1 MRSWSRRLVVRGAA
15 LCDIGRTYEGLALME
30 ASRRLAVQTGDQ
42 LQALIAIG
50 QIAAYQGG
58 DPRAALQ
65 AEREAL
71 ELARRLGRRTIV
83 MTNTMN
89 AAEDAIRTG
98 EWDWAYEMVD
108 QILGE
113 DLGDSDRAN
122 ALGVRITQNALRGE
136 DTDALMT
143 ELERCLSGEPGRHA
157 DYTRAD
163 VRATIAWTRGD
174 LAEAAR
180 HYRTVASLSPLNAPY
195 VLPRAARAALWG
207 GDAGG
212 AAEDLAA
219 FEATGTHGPA
229 TPANRTTIR
238 AGLAAIDGNVP
249 DAAVGYRQALAAWR
263 DLGLP
268 WDMAL
273 TIIDMA
279 ELLGPEHP
287 DVRAVAP
294 EAQAILE
301 GLGARPFLAR
311 LEAALAR
318 PAASAASTATTPSS
332 TIATTTA

>member
-1 MRSWSRRLVVRGAA
+1 MRCG
-15 LCDIGRTYEGLALME
+15 
-30 ASRRLAVQTGDQ
+30 
-42 LQALIAIG
+42 
-50 QIAAYQGG
+50 
-58 DPRAALQ
+58 
-65 AEREAL
+65 
-71 ELARRLGRRTIV
+71 
-83 MTNTMN
+83 
-89 AAEDAIRTG
+89 TG

-108 QILGE
+108 QLLGE

-122 ALGVRITQNALRGE
+122 ALAVRITQDALRGV
-136 DTDALMT
+136 DTDASVA

-157 DYTRAD
+157 DFTRAD

-238 AGLAAIDGNVP
+238 SWLAAIDGNVP
-249 DAAVGYRQALAAWR
+249 DAAAGYRQALAAWR

-279 ELLGPEHP
+279 ELLGPSTRMCGPSHP
-287 DVRAVAP
+287 RLRRSWKV
-294 EAQAILE
+294 
-301 GLGARPFLAR
+301 GARPFAAR

-318 PAASAASTATTPSS
+318 PATSAASTATTPSS
-332 TIATTTA
+332 TTANTTA